1 MARTESQKIVFQNQ
15 SHLVQKHFENC
26 GICPSLKDLCLGTDL
41 MVRYATEGYSGELAG
56 RFDAYEQYITEQYRG
71 K

>member
-1 MARTESQKIVFQNQ
+1 MRSDKDRIVYQNQ

-26 GICPSLKDLCLGTDL
+26 GICPSLKDICLGTDL
-41 MVRYATEGYSGELAG
+41 MVRYASEGYSKELAG
-56 RFDAYEQYITEQYRG
+56 RFDAYEEYINEQYRG